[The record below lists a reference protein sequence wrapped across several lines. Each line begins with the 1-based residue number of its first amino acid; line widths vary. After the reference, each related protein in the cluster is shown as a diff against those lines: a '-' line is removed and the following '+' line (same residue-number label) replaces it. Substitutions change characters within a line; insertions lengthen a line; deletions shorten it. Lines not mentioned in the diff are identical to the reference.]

1 MPTILIDVKFGV
13 IMDVEASRAIRQAEV
28 RASKTM
34 IERTEERFDIKP
46 EWLAADTAY
55 GSGANLNWLVNDKK
69 IAPHVPVID
78 KSNRDDGTFNREDF
92 TFDKERN
99 VYICP
104 AGKILT
110 TTGRLVNDGET
121 TLLYFASVLDCRS
134 CPLRARCCPKIAG
147 ASEFRAASTRR
158 PVTSLVR

>member
-1 MPTILIDVKFGV
+1 MRGAAFFAYADNYLIDVKFGV

-134 CPLRARCCPKIAG
+134 CLLRARCCPKQEAG
-147 ASEFRAASTRR
+147 
-158 PVTSLVR
+158 